1 MKALRSRI
9 CENFERVSVSEF
21 IIQGLSNE
29 RLVSNWIVEMILNK
43 SYFDASVNLCWVR
56 FKILLFI
63 QPMIDRGVILSAYLL
78 FLCKYF

>member
-1 MKALRSRI
+1 MAMDSPDFRGYSMENSMKALRSRI

-43 SYFDASVNLCWVR
+43 SYFDASVNLCWYSSKR
-56 FKILLFI
+56 
-63 QPMIDRGVILSAYLL
+63 Y
-78 FLCKYF
+78 YFSSNQ

>member
-1 MKALRSRI
+1 MAMDSPDFRGYSMENSMKALRSRI

-43 SYFDASVNLCWVR
+43 SYFDASVKLCR
-56 FKILLFI
+56 YSSKRYNFSSN
-63 QPMIDRGVILSAYLL
+63 Q
-78 FLCKYF
+78 